1 MHPAPVDVEL
11 AAETKFEGAEETGG
25 FQFLAARDDARQRF
39 IWPESEGVLAKDRTL
54 VQVRGYE
61 VCGYA
66 DDFHS
71 LVVGLAVGG
80 GTGERGKERGMYIKN
95 PVLPVPDE
103 VWRKNFHK
111 AGEDDEINGRF
122 LQMRLERCFS
132 FSTIPVIDEGKR
144 KSVAAG

>member
-1 MHPAPVDVEL
+1 M
-11 AAETKFEGAEETGG
+11 
-25 FQFLAARDDARQRF
+25 
-39 IWPESEGVLAKDRTL
+39 
-54 VQVRGYE
+54 
-61 VCGYA
+61 CGYA

-71 LVVGLAVGG
+71 LVVRLAVGG
-80 GTGERGKERGMYIKN
+80 GTGERGKERGMNIKN

-111 AGEDDEINGRF
+111 AGEDDEINARF
-122 LQMRLERCFS
+122 LQMGLERCFS